1 MSKKTLFVIVG
12 PTAIGKTATAIRLAQ
27 HLGTEILSCDSR
39 QFYKELNIGVARP
52 SEEELSAAKHHF
64 IANLSIHDNYNVSM
78 YEHDALALLD
88 NLFATHDTAVAVGGS
103 GLYVDALCQGITA
116 MPDPDPEIRAQLKQT
131 LETEGIESLRNQLRI
146 LDPDYYYST
155 EIANPL
161 RIIRGLEMC
170 LTTGRPFSQIRKS
183 DIKERPF
190 DIVKIGLQCPR
201 EELYNRI
208 NLRVDQMVDD
218 GLEDEARGLLPY
230 RHLNALNTVGYKEL
244 FDYFDGKITLAQAIT
259 DIKTHTRRYA
269 KRQITWLQRYQ
280 DIQWFERE
288 YVEDILKVS
297 GRGNPT

>member
-27 HLGTEILSCDSR
+27 QLGTEILSCDSR

-52 SEEELSAAKHHF
+52 SEEELAAAKHHF

-103 GLYVDALCQGITA
+103 GLYVDALCHGITV

-190 DIVKIGLQCPR
+190 DIVKIGLTCPR

-208 NLRVDQMVDD
+208 NLRVDQMVGN

-288 YVEDILKVS
+288 NVEDILKVAE
-297 GRGNPT
+297 REK

>member
-39 QFYKELNIGVARP
+39 QFYKELDIGVARP
-52 SEEELSAAKHHF
+52 SEEELAAAKHHF
-64 IANLSIHDNYNVSM
+64 IANLSIHDSYNVSM

-88 NLFATHDTAVAVGGS
+88 DLFATHDTAVAVGGS
-103 GLYVDALCQGITA
+103 GLYVDALCQGITV

-131 LETEGIESLRNQLRI
+131 LKTEGIESLRNQLRI

-183 DIKERPF
+183 DIKKRPF
-190 DIVKIGLQCPR
+190 EIVKIGLTCPR

-208 NLRVDQMVDD
+208 NLRVDQMVGN

-244 FDYFDGKITLAQAIT
+244 FDYFDGKITLEQAII

-288 YVEDILKVS
+288 NVEKILKVAE
-297 GRGNPT
+297 RKK

>member
-52 SEEELSAAKHHF
+52 SEEELAAAKHHF
-64 IANLSIHDNYNVSM
+64 IANLSIHDSYNVSM

-88 NLFATHDTAVAVGGS
+88 DLFATHDTAVAVGGS

-190 DIVKIGLQCPR
+190 DIVKIGLTCPR

-208 NLRVDQMVDD
+208 NLRVDQMVGN

-230 RHLNALNTVGYKEL
+230 RHLNALNTVGYKEF

-288 YVEDILKVS
+288 NVEDILKVT
-297 GRGNPT
+297 GRGK

>member
-27 HLGTEILSCDSR
+27 QLGTEILSCDSR

-52 SEEELSAAKHHF
+52 SEEELAAAKHHF

-88 NLFATHDTAVAVGGS
+88 DLFATHDTAASVGGS
-103 GLYVDALCQGITA
+103 GLYVDALCQGITV

-190 DIVKIGLQCPR
+190 DIVKIGLTCPR

-208 NLRVDQMVDD
+208 NLRVDMMMDE
-218 GLEDEARGLLPY
+218 GLEAEARGLLPY

-280 DIQWFERE
+280 DIQWFERGN
-288 YVEDILKVS
+288 VEDILKIAE
-297 GRGNPT
+297 REK

>member
-1 MSKKTLFVIVG
+1 MSKKTLFVVVG
-12 PTAIGKTATAIRLAQ
+12 PTAIGKTAMAIHIAQ
-27 HLGTEILSCDSR
+27 ELGTEILSCDSR

-52 SEEELSAAKHHF
+52 NEEELAAVKHHF

-78 YEHDALALLD
+78 YEHDALALLET
-88 NLFATHDTAVAVGGS
+88 LFHTHDTAVAVGGS
-103 GLYVDALCQGITA
+103 GLYVDALCQGITV
-116 MPDPDPEIRAQLKQT
+116 MPDPDPEIRARLKQR
-131 LETEGIESLRNQLRI
+131 LQDEGIDTLRAQLRL

-161 RIIRGLEMC
+161 RIIRGLEMY
-170 LTTGRPFSQIRKS
+170 LSTGVPFSKIRKS
-183 DIKERPF
+183 EIKKRPF

-208 NLRVDQMVDD
+208 NRRVDMMMAE

-244 FDYFDGKITLAQAIT
+244 FDYFDGKISLTQAVT

-280 DIQWFERE
+280 DIQWFDRKNSLN
-288 YVEDILKVS
+288 ILQVILNL
-297 GRGNPT
+297 RY

>member
-27 HLGTEILSCDSR
+27 QLGTEILSCDSR

-52 SEEELSAAKHHF
+52 SEEELAAAKHHF
-64 IANLSIHDNYNVSM
+64 IANLSIHDSYNVSM

-88 NLFATHDTAVAVGGS
+88 DLFATHDTAVAVGGS
-103 GLYVDALCQGITA
+103 GLYVDALCQGITV

-131 LETEGIESLRNQLRI
+131 LKTEGIESLRNQLRI

-208 NLRVDQMVDD
+208 NLRVDQMVGN

-269 KRQITWLQRYQ
+269 KRQTTWLQRYS
-280 DIQWFERE
+280 DIQWFGRE
-288 YVEDILKVS
+288 DSEGIMEVVAQN
-297 GRGNPT
+297 R

>member
-27 HLGTEILSCDSR
+27 QLGTEILSCDSR

-52 SEEELSAAKHHF
+52 SEEELAAAKHHF

-78 YEHDALALLD
+78 YEHGSLALLD
-88 NLFATHDTAVAVGGS
+88 DLFATHDTAVAVGGS
-103 GLYVDALCQGITA
+103 GLYVDALCQGITV

-131 LETEGIESLRNQLRI
+131 LKTEGIESLRNQLRI

-208 NLRVDQMVDD
+208 NLRVDQMVGN

-244 FDYFDGKITLAQAIT
+244 FD
-259 DIKTHTRRYA
+259 
-269 KRQITWLQRYQ
+269 
-280 DIQWFERE
+280 
-288 YVEDILKVS
+288 
-297 GRGNPT
+297 

>member
-12 PTAIGKTATAIRLAQ
+12 PTAIGKTAMAIRLAQ
-27 HLGTEILSCDSR
+27 QLGTEILSCDSR

-52 SEEELSAAKHHF
+52 CEEELAAAKHHF
-64 IANLSIHDNYNVSM
+64 IANLSIHDSYNVSM
-78 YEHDALALLD
+78 YEHDALALLEK
-88 NLFATHDTAVAVGGS
+88 LFQTHETAVAVGGS
-103 GLYVDALCQGITA
+103 GLYVDALCQGITV

-131 LETEGIESLRNQLRI
+131 LKTEGIESLRNQLRI

-208 NLRVDQMVDD
+208 NRRVDMMMDE
-218 GLEDEARGLLPY
+218 GLEAEARGLLPY

-244 FDYFDGKITLAQAIT
+244 FDYFDGKITLAQAVT

-280 DIQWFERE
+280 DIQWFGRE
-288 YVEDILKVS
+288 NVEDILKVAE
-297 GRGNPT
+297 REM

>member
-52 SEEELSAAKHHF
+52 SEEELAAAKHHF
-64 IANLSIHDNYNVSM
+64 IANLSIHDSYNVSM

-88 NLFATHDTAVAVGGS
+88 DLFATHDTAVAVGGS

-131 LETEGIESLRNQLRI
+131 LKTEGIESLRNQLRI
-146 LDPDYYYST
+146 LDTDYYYST

-190 DIVKIGLQCPR
+190 DIVKIGLTCPR

-208 NLRVDQMVDD
+208 NLRVDQMVGN

-230 RHLNALNTVGYKEL
+230 RHLNALNTVGYKEF

-288 YVEDILKVS
+288 NVEDILKVT
-297 GRGNPT
+297 GRGK

>member
-27 HLGTEILSCDSR
+27 QLGTEILSCDSR

-52 SEEELSAAKHHF
+52 SEEELAAAKHHF

-88 NLFATHDTAVAVGGS
+88 DLFATHDTAVAVGGS

-131 LETEGIESLRNQLRI
+131 LETEGIESLRHQLRI

-190 DIVKIGLQCPR
+190 DIVKIGLTCPR

-208 NLRVDQMVDD
+208 NLRVDQMVGN

-230 RHLNALNTVGYKEL
+230 RNLNALNTVGYKEL
-244 FDYFDGKITLAQAIT
+244 FDYFDSKITLAQAIT

-280 DIQWFERE
+280 DIQWFERGN
-288 YVEDILKVS
+288 VEDILKVAE
-297 GRGNPT
+297 REK

>member
-12 PTAIGKTATAIRLAQ
+12 PTAIGKTATAIRVAQ
-27 HLGTEILSCDSR
+27 ELGTEILSCDSR

-52 SEEELSAAKHHF
+52 TDEELAAVKHHF
-64 IANLSIHDNYNVSM
+64 IANLSIHDSYNVSM
-78 YEHDALALLD
+78 YEHDALAMLD
-88 NLFATHDTAVAVGGS
+88 DLFATHDTAVAVGGS
-103 GLYVDALCQGITA
+103 GLYVDALCQGITE

-131 LETEGIESLRNQLRI
+131 LQDEGIETLRNQLRI

-170 LTTGRPFSQIRKS
+170 LTTGVPFSKIRKS
-183 DIKERPF
+183 YIKERPF
-190 DIVKIGLQCPR
+190 DIVKIGLNCPR
-201 EELYNRI
+201 EELYDRI
-208 NLRVDQMVDD
+208 NRRVDIMMDE
-218 GLEDEARGLLPY
+218 GLEGEARGLLPY

-244 FDYFDGKITLAQAIT
+244 FDYFDGKITLAQAVT

-269 KRQITWLQRYQ
+269 KRQTTWLKRYS

-288 YVEDILKVS
+288 DSEGIMEVAAQN
-297 GRGNPT
+297 R

>member
-27 HLGTEILSCDSR
+27 QLGTEILSCDSR

-52 SEEELSAAKHHF
+52 SEEELAAAKHHF

-103 GLYVDALCQGITA
+103 GLYVDALCQGITV

-131 LETEGIESLRNQLRI
+131 LKTEGIESLRNQLRI

-190 DIVKIGLQCPR
+190 DIVKIGLTCPR

-208 NLRVDQMVDD
+208 NLRVDQMVGN

-244 FDYFDGKITLAQAIT
+244 FDYFDGKITLAQAVT
-259 DIKTHTRRYA
+259 DIKTHSRRYA

-280 DIQWFERE
+280 DIQWFERGN
-288 YVEDILKVS
+288 VEDILKVAE
-297 GRGNPT
+297 REK

>member
-27 HLGTEILSCDSR
+27 QLGTEILSCDSR

-52 SEEELSAAKHHF
+52 SEEELAAAKHHF
-64 IANLSIHDNYNVSM
+64 IANLSIHDSYNVSM

-88 NLFATHDTAVAVGGS
+88 DLFATHDTAVAVGGS
-103 GLYVDALCQGITA
+103 GLYVDALCQGITV

-208 NLRVDQMVDD
+208 NLRVDMMMDQ
-218 GLEDEARGLLPY
+218 GLESEARGLLPY
-230 RHLNALNTVGYKEL
+230 RNLNALNTVGYKEL
-244 FDYFDGKITLAQAIT
+244 FDYFDSKITLAQAVT

-288 YVEDILKVS
+288 NVEDILKVT
-297 GRGNPT
+297 GRGK